1 MTGVPAR
8 SRHAPADRPRRRPPR
23 PRSEGALPTLAALLL
38 CAFFGPR
45 TGAGQAPG
53 TGTSGG
59 PGKSDAQ
66 GVAAIASGVSS
77 IEINGGMPLFSDVP
91 EVTITGSTDAPAG
104 SAVEV
109 SIAASTAPSPAP
121 ATSPGA
127 AAPPVAATAA
137 TSSGAAAASS
147 TQVPPDGHWSL
158 RWPSPLAAGAYAV
171 RATVRAPGGASASA
185 LADLVVQLP
194 GRFPRRPLLSVP
206 ESYASPVQSAAADFQ
221 EFTDRWR
228 VVLPPY
234 ELTVPGSRFDPY
246 NQNRWKGDLPIRG
259 QDLFLNLSAVADTL
273 VEPRQLPTPSG
284 VGSARPGSLQFFGRD
299 GQLLATETIALSA
312 DLFKGDT
319 AFRPVDWRIKAS
331 LVADVNYL
339 RVAENGIVNP
349 DVRQGTSRTD
359 GFVAVQ
365 ELFGEL
371 KLADLSP
378 NYDFVSVR
386 AGIQPFNSDF
396 RGFLFTDTNL
406 GARLFGSY
414 QSNRDQF
421 NLAFFD
427 RLEKDTNSGLNTF
440 DARHQQVA
448 VANVYRQDFLVPGYT
463 AQASLHYLRD
473 EPSFHFDT
481 NGFLVRPDPVG
492 SFTPHSVR
500 ALYLGWTGLGHFGR
514 INVDHAFYFA
524 TGTDSLNPIAG
535 PDPAFGAHDQV
546 NILAGMAALEVSIDR
561 DWWRPRIAYLYS
573 SGDRNPTDRTA
584 NGFDSILDNPAFAGG
599 GFSFWNRFGI
609 LLPGTG
615 VALVNRGSLI
625 PDLRSSKDEGQ
636 PNFVN
641 PGLRLLSG
649 GVDLDLTPKLRLEAT
664 ANYLR
669 FDHTEV
675 LELLLFQSP
684 IHTHIGWDLSL
695 GARYRPLLSNNI
707 VLLAGVAALLPGAG
721 FKDIYGPDRGP
732 LVGTFADLVLSF

>member
-1 MTGVPAR
+1 MTGVPAPPR
-8 SRHAPADRPRRRPPR
+8 QAPAARPIP
-23 PRSEGALPTLAALLL
+23 GTVAALLL
-38 CAFFGPR
+38 SAVLAPHGIA
-45 TGAGQAPG
+45 GAAQTPAASQG
-53 TGTSGG
+53 TFR
-59 PGKSDAQ
+59 
-66 GVAAIASGVSS
+66 
-77 IEINGGMPLFSDVP
+77 IEINGGMALFSQAP
-91 EVTITGSTDAPAG
+91 EVTVAGSTDAPAG
-104 SAVEV
+104 STVEV
-109 SIAASTAPSPAP
+109 SVAASTAPALSAPSAAP
-121 ATSPGA
+121 ATASA
-127 AAPPVAATAA
+127 AVT
-137 TSSGAAAASS
+137 
-147 TQVPPDGHWSL
+147 PDGHWSL
-158 RWPSPLAAGAYAV
+158 RWPAPLAAGTYVV
-171 RATVRAPGGASASA
+171 RATVRAPGGVSASA

-206 ESYASPVQSAAADFQ
+206 ESYASPVESAAGDFQ

-234 ELTVPGSRFDPY
+234 ELTVPGSRWDPY

-259 QDLFLNLSAVADTL
+259 QDLFLNLAAVADTL

-284 VGSARPGSLQFFGRD
+284 VGAARAGSLKFFGRD
-299 GQLLATETIALSA
+299 GQLLAAETIALSA

-319 AFRPVDWRIKAS
+319 AFRPIDWRIKAS
-331 LVADVNYL
+331 LVANVNYL
-339 RVAENGIVNP
+339 RVGENGIVDP

-421 NLAFFD
+421 NLAFFE

-535 PDPAFGAHDQV
+535 PDPAFGAHDRV
-546 NILAGMAALEVSIDR
+546 NILAGMAALELSLDR

-573 SGDRNPTDRTA
+573 SGDRDPTDRTA

-649 GVDLDLTPKLRLEAT
+649 GVDLDLTPKLRVEAT

-669 FDHTEV
+669 FDRTEV

-684 IHTHIGWDLSL
+684 IHTAIGWDLSL
-695 GARYRPLLSNNI
+695 GARWRPLLSNNV
-707 VLLAGVAALLPGAG
+707 VLLAGVAALLPGTG

-732 LVGTFADLVLSF
+732 LVGTFADLVLAF

>member
-1 MTGVPAR
+1 
-8 SRHAPADRPRRRPPR
+8 
-23 PRSEGALPTLAALLL
+23 LL

-59 PGKSDAQ
+59 PGRSDAQ

-77 IEINGGMPLFSDVP
+77 VEINGGMPLFSDVP
-91 EVTITGSTDAPAG
+91 AVTVTGATDAPAG
-104 SAVEV
+104 STVEV
-109 SIAASTAPSPAP
+109 SIAASTAPSPAA
-121 ATSPGA
+121 AT
-127 AAPPVAATAA
+127 PPVAA
-137 TSSGAAAASS
+137 S
-147 TQVPPDGHWSL
+147 TQVTPDGHWSL

-171 RATVRAPGGASASA
+171 RATVRTPGGASASA

-206 ESYASPVQSAAADFQ
+206 ESYASPVQSAAGDFH

-246 NQNRWKGDLPIRG
+246 NQNRWKGDVPIRG

-319 AFRPVDWRIKAS
+319 AFRPIDWRIKAS
-331 LVADVNYL
+331 IVADVNYL
-339 RVAENGIVNP
+339 HVAENGIVDP

-561 DWWRPRIAYLYS
+561 DWWRPRIAYLYA

-649 GVDLDLTPKLRLEAT
+649 GVDLDLTPQLRLEAT

-707 VLLAGVAALLPGAG
+707 VLLAGVATLLPGTG

>member
-1 MTGVPAR
+1 MTGVLAR
-8 SRHAPADRPRRRPPR
+8 SRHAPAVSP
-23 PRSEGALPTLAALLL
+23 ALLL
-38 CAFFGPR
+38 GALLALAAHAPA
-45 TGAGQAPG
+45 AGQAPG
-53 TGTSGG
+53 TGTAGGSGT
-59 PGKSDAQ
+59 SDAQ
-66 GVAAIASGVSS
+66 GVAADARGVSQ
-77 IEINGGMPLFSDVP
+77 IEINGGMPLFSEAP
-91 EVTITGSTDAPAG
+91 AVTIGGSTDAPAG
-104 SAVEV
+104 SEVEV
-109 SIAASTAPSPAP
+109 SIASTA
-121 ATSPGA
+121 PGA
-127 AAPPVAATAA
+127 AAVAA
-137 TSSGAAAASS
+137 S
-147 TQVPPDGHWSL
+147 TEVTPDGHWSL
-158 RWPSPLAAGAYAV
+158 RWPAPLAAGTYAV
-171 RATVRAPGGASASA
+171 RATVRTPGGASASA

-206 ESYASPVQSAAADFQ
+206 ESYASPVQSAAGDFQ

-319 AFRPVDWRIKAS
+319 AFRPIDWRIKAS

-339 RVAENGIVNP
+339 RVAENGIVDP

-492 SFTPHSVR
+492 SFTPHEVR

-707 VLLAGVAALLPGAG
+707 VLLAGVATLLPGTG

>member
-1 MTGVPAR
+1 M
-8 SRHAPADRPRRRPPR
+8 
-23 PRSEGALPTLAALLL
+23 
-38 CAFFGPR
+38 
-45 TGAGQAPG
+45 AG
-53 TGTSGG
+53 
-59 PGKSDAQ
+59 
-66 GVAAIASGVSS
+66 GVSR
-77 IEINGGMPLFSDVP
+77 IEINGGMPLYSDVP
-91 EVTITGSTDAPAG
+91 EVTVAGATDAPAG

-121 ATSPGA
+121 AT
-127 AAPPVAATAA
+127 PPVAGAPPGAA
-137 TSSGAAAASS
+137 TSSGAAATAS
-147 TQVPPDGHWSL
+147 TEVTPDGHWSL
-158 RWPSPLAAGAYAV
+158 RWPAPLAAGTYAV
-171 RATVRAPGGASASA
+171 RATVRTSGGASASA

-206 ESYASPVQSAAADFQ
+206 ESYASPVQSAAGDFQ

-234 ELTVPGSRFDPY
+234 ELTVPGSRLDPY

-284 VGSARPGSLQFFGRD
+284 VGTARPGSLKFFGRD

-319 AFRPVDWRIKAS
+319 AFRPIDWRIKAS

-473 EPSFHFDT
+473 EASFHFDT

-649 GVDLDLTPKLRLEAT
+649 GVDLDLTPQLRVEAT

-684 IHTHIGWDLSL
+684 IHTAIGWDLSL

-707 VLLAGVAALLPGAG
+707 VLLAGVATLLPGTG
-721 FKDIYGPDRGP
+721 FKDIYGPQRGP